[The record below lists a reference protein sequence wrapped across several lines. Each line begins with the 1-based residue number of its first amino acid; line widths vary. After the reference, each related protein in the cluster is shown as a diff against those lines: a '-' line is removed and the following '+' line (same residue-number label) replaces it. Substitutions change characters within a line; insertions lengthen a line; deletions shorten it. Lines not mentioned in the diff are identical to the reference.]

1 MEDFCQEASPGKL
14 EPVMQSLPAPRLVA
28 TDLDGTALRMDG
40 TVSPRTVAA
49 FARVEQ
55 SGALL
60 VFVTGRPPRWMGG
73 VASAVRHHGL
83 AICANGALT
92 YDLHTERI
100 VESHL
105 IAVDVLEEVVAQ
117 LRANVSGLVFSV
129 EYEAGFAHESDF
141 LLGGLD
147 RKGAGAVCV
156 DSVTGRP
163 CAKLLAL
170 HPRMRADELQPIV
183 HELVGHL
190 VTATH
195 SSGRGLIEMSAQGV
209 TKATALAAFA
219 AQHEIK
225 PAQAIAFGDMPN
237 DLPMLSWAGTS
248 YAVANA
254 HPDVLAAVDHVTAA
268 NNDDGVAQVLEK
280 LF

>member
-1 MEDFCQEASPGKL
+1 M
-14 EPVMQSLPAPRLVA
+14 A
-28 TDLDGTALRMDG
+28 TDLDGTALRTDG

-49 FARVEQ
+49 FGKVEE
-55 SGALL
+55 SGAVLA
-60 VFVTGRPPRWMGG
+60 FVTGRPPRWMGG
-73 VASAVRHHGL
+73 VAAAVRHRGL
-83 AICANGALT
+83 AICANGALI

-105 IAVDVLEEVVAQ
+105 ITVEVLEEVVAQ
-117 LRANVSGLVFSV
+117 LRANVPELVFSV

-147 RKGAGAVCV
+147 RHQGAVRV
-156 DSVTGRP
+156 DSVTARP

-170 HPRMRADELQPIV
+170 HAAMGADELQAIV
-183 HELVGHL
+183 DELVGHL

-195 SSGRGLIEMSAQGV
+195 SSRRGLIEMSAQGV
-209 TKATALAAFA
+209 TKASALAAFA
-219 AQHEIK
+219 AQHGIK
-225 PAQAIAFGDMPN
+225 DTQTVAFGDMPN

-268 NNDDGVAQVLEK
+268 NDDDGVARVLEE
-280 LF
+280 LYG

>member
-1 MEDFCQEASPGKL
+1 
-14 EPVMQSLPAPRLVA
+14 MQSDPSPRLVA
-28 TDLDGTALRMDG
+28 TDLDGTALRTDG

-49 FARVEQ
+49 FGKVEE
-55 SGALL
+55 SGAVLA
-60 VFVTGRPPRWMGG
+60 FVTGRPPRWMGG
-73 VASAVRHHGL
+73 VASAVRHRGL
-83 AICANGALT
+83 AICANGALI

-105 IAVDVLEEVVAQ
+105 ISVDVLEEVVAQ
-117 LRANVSGLVFSV
+117 LRANVPELVFSV

-141 LLGGLD
+141 LPGGLD
-147 RKGAGAVCV
+147 RTRDATRV
-156 DSVTGRP
+156 DSVTSRP

-170 HPRMRADELQPIV
+170 HPRMDPDELQATV

-195 SSGRGLIEMSAQGV
+195 SSRRGLIEMSARGV
-209 TKATALAAFA
+209 TKATALAALA
-219 AQHEIK
+219 EQHEIK
-225 PAQAIAFGDMPN
+225 PSQAVAFGDMPN

-254 HPDVLAAVDHVTAA
+254 HPLVLAAVDHVTAT
-268 NNDDGVAQVLEK
+268 NDDDGVAQVIEK
-280 LF
+280 LYA

>member
-1 MEDFCQEASPGKL
+1 M
-14 EPVMQSLPAPRLVA
+14 A
-28 TDLDGTALRMDG
+28 TDLDGTALRTDG
-40 TVSPRTVAA
+40 TVSPRTAAA
-49 FARVEQ
+49 FAKVEE
-55 SGALL
+55 SGAAL

-73 VASAVRHHGL
+73 VAGAVRHHGL
-83 AICANGALT
+83 AICANGALI

-105 IAVDVLEEVVAQ
+105 ITVDVLEEVVAQ
-117 LRANVSGLVFSV
+117 LRANVSDLAFSV

-141 LLGGLD
+141 LLSALD
-147 RKGAGAVCV
+147 KAKGTARV
-156 DSVTGRP
+156 DSLTARP

-170 HPRMRADELQPIV
+170 HPGMGADELQATV

-195 SSGRGLIEMSAQGV
+195 SSRRGLIEMSAQGV
-209 TKATALAAFA
+209 TKASALAALA
-219 AQHEIK
+219 AQNEIK
-225 PAQAIAFGDMPN
+225 PAQAVAFGDMPN

-254 HPDVLAAVDHVTAA
+254 HPAVLAAVDHVTAA
-268 NNDDGVAQVLEK
+268 NDDDGVAQVIEK
-280 LF
+280 LYR

>member
-1 MEDFCQEASPGKL
+1 M
-14 EPVMQSLPAPRLVA
+14 A
-28 TDLDGTALRMDG
+28 TDLDGTALRTDG

-49 FARVEQ
+49 FGKVEE
-55 SGALL
+55 SGAVLA
-60 VFVTGRPPRWMGG
+60 FVTGRPPRWMGG
-73 VASAVRHHGL
+73 VAAAVRHRGL
-83 AICANGALT
+83 AICANGALI

-105 IAVDVLEEVVAQ
+105 ITVEVLEEVVAQ
-117 LRANVSGLVFSV
+117 LRANVPELVFSV

-147 RKGAGAVCV
+147 RHQGAVRV
-156 DSVTGRP
+156 DSVTAKP

-170 HPRMRADELQPIV
+170 HAAMGADELQAIV
-183 HELVGHL
+183 DELVGHL

-195 SSGRGLIEMSAQGV
+195 SSRRGLIEMSAQGV
-209 TKATALAAFA
+209 TKASALAAFA
-219 AQHEIK
+219 AQHGIK
-225 PAQAIAFGDMPN
+225 DTQTVAFGDMPN

-268 NNDDGVAQVLEK
+268 NDDDGVARVLEE
-280 LF
+280 LYG

>member
-1 MEDFCQEASPGKL
+1 M
-14 EPVMQSLPAPRLVA
+14 A
-28 TDLDGTALRMDG
+28 TDLDGTALRTDG

-49 FARVEQ
+49 FGRVEE
-55 SGALL
+55 SGSTL

-73 VASAVRHHGL
+73 VANAVRHHGI
-83 AICANGALT
+83 AICANGALI

-105 IAVDVLEEVVAQ
+105 ITVDVLEEVVAQ
-117 LRANVSGLVFSV
+117 LRANVSELVFSV
-129 EYEAGFAHESDF
+129 EYEVGFAHESDF

-156 DSVTGRP
+156 DSVTSRP

-170 HPRMRADELQPIV
+170 HPHMGADELHATV

-209 TKATALAAFA
+209 TKATALAALA
-219 AQHEIK
+219 GQHEIK
-225 PAQAIAFGDMPN
+225 RSQAIAFGDMPN

-254 HPDVLAAVDHVTAA
+254 HPDVLAAVDHITAA

>member
-1 MEDFCQEASPGKL
+1 
-14 EPVMQSLPAPRLVA
+14 MQSLPAPRLVA
-28 TDLDGTALRMDG
+28 TDLDGTALRTDG

-49 FARVEQ
+49 FGKVEE
-55 SGALL
+55 SGAVLA
-60 VFVTGRPPRWMGG
+60 FVTGRPPRWMGG
-73 VASAVRHHGL
+73 VAAAVRHRGL
-83 AICANGALT
+83 AICANGALI

-105 IAVDVLEEVVAQ
+105 ITVEVLEEVVAQ
-117 LRANVSGLVFSV
+117 LRANVSELVFSV

-141 LLGGLD
+141 RLGGLD
-147 RKGAGAVCV
+147 RRLGAVEI
-156 DSVTGRP
+156 DSVTAKP

-170 HPRMRADELQPIV
+170 HPGMGADELQAIV

-195 SSGRGLIEMSAQGV
+195 SSRRGLIEMSAQGV
-209 TKATALAAFA
+209 TKASALAAFA
-219 AQHEIK
+219 AEHGIK
-225 PAQAIAFGDMPN
+225 DTQTVAFGDMPN

-254 HPDVLAAVDHVTAA
+254 HPDVLAAVDHVTAT
-268 NNDDGVAQVLEK
+268 NDDDGVARVIEELYR
-280 LF
+280 

>member
-1 MEDFCQEASPGKL
+1 
-14 EPVMQSLPAPRLVA
+14 MQSLPAPRLVA
-28 TDLDGTALRMDG
+28 TDLDGTALRTDG

-49 FARVEQ
+49 FARVEE
-55 SGALL
+55 SGSML
-60 VFVTGRPPRWMGG
+60 VFVTGRPPRWMRG
-73 VASAVRHHGL
+73 VASAVRHRGL
-83 AICANGALT
+83 AICANGALL

-105 IAVDVLEEVVAQ
+105 ITVDVLEEVVAQ

-147 RKGAGAVCV
+147 RKGAAALRV

-170 HPRMRADELQPIV
+170 HPRMGADELQAIV

-195 SSGRGLIEMSAQGV
+195 SSSRGLIEMSAQGV
-209 TKATALAAFA
+209 TKATALAALA
-219 AQHEIK
+219 AQHDIK
-225 PAQAIAFGDMPN
+225 PAQAVAFGDMPN

-254 HPDVLAAVDHVTAA
+254 HPRVLAAVDHVTAA